1 MEPYTLLLAVSG
13 FTKNIGR
20 ACTARTSF
28 EQPYSIAQKFATLD
42 IISGGRSGWDI
53 VTSGNETEALNFGK
67 EPHLPKKERY
77 KRAGEFIDVVP
88 PRRLD
93 DAQGGLLRCAR
104 QGARQKRLAWQTLS
118 DRLGRV
124 RPALVLRQRREV
136 LGQLERRLREQARR
150 QLEGWRS
157 GFGALEGRL
166 RLLGPEQVLARGYSI
181 TTNAAT
187 GKVLRQAGEVKA
199 GQRLKTRLKAGEVFS
214 RAEP

>member
-77 KRAGEFIDVVP
+77 KRAGEFIDVV
-88 PRRLD
+88 R
-93 DAQGGLLRCAR
+93 
-104 QGARQKRLAWQTLS
+104 
-118 DRLGRV
+118 
-124 RPALVLRQRREV
+124 ALWDSWNEA
-136 LGQLERRLREQARR
+136 GFLRENLGVPFPVSRHTTATAKRAAPI
-150 QLEGWRS
+150 
-157 GFGALEGRL
+157 AL
-166 RLLGPEQVLARGYSI
+166 P
-181 TTNAAT
+181 
-187 GKVLRQAGEVKA
+187 
-199 GQRLKTRLKAGEVFS
+199 
-214 RAEP
+214 